1 MFREGFTW
9 GAASSAYQIE
19 GGATAHGRGPSVW
32 DTFCADPGKVYRNQT
47 GAVACDHYHRL
58 AEDVAIMKRMGLH
71 AYRFSTSW
79 SRIMPAGKGAVNG
92 AGLAF
97 YDRLVDELLAAKI
110 EPWLTLF
117 HWDFPQAL
125 QLEGGWLNPDSAKWF
140 AEYAE
145 VVTRRLSDRVRHWM
159 TINEPQVYI
168 GLGYRDGT
176 HAPGMKLPTA
186 QWLQAGHN
194 TLIAHGLGVQAI
206 RASAVKKP
214 TVGWAIVNR
223 VEFPATDSPADIE
236 AARRSTLSV
245 TAKDT
250 WSNTWWAD
258 PAILGHY
265 PEDGLK
271 LFGADAPK
279 FTASEMATICQ
290 PLDFYGVN
298 IYSGEPVKAGPDGNP
313 VAVPWA
319 DGNPLTTFRW
329 NIAPKSLQWG
339 PRFLY
344 ERYKLPIVVTE
355 NGMANAD
362 WVHSD
367 GEVHDPQRIDF
378 TRNYLLELAKA
389 STAGTDIRGYFH
401 WSILDNF
408 EWAEGYRERFGLVH
422 VDFATGKRTLKD
434 SGKWY
439 REVIATNGRNLLQ
452 TSGGEAMKPAAS
464 LEHGPL
470 KAEILQ

>member
-9 GAASSAYQIE
+9 GAASSSYQIE

-32 DTFCADPGKVYRNQT
+32 DAFSAEPGKVFRNHT

-58 AEDVAIMKRMGLH
+58 SEDVAIMKRIGLQ
-71 AYRFSTSW
+71 AYRFSVSW
-79 SRIMPAGKGAVNG
+79 SRVLPTGRGAVNG

-97 YDRLVDELLAAKI
+97 YDRLVDELLGAGI

-117 HWDFPQAL
+117 HWDYPQAL
-125 QLEGGWLNPDSAKWF
+125 QLEGGWLNPDSPKWF
-140 AEYAE
+140 ADYA
-145 VVTRRLSDRVRHWM
+145 TLMTQRLSDRVRHWM

-168 GLGYRDGT
+168 GLGFRDGT
-176 HAPGMKLPTA
+176 HAPGMKLPDA
-186 QWLQAGHN
+186 QWLMAGHR
-194 TLIAHGLGVQAI
+194 TLLAHGLGCQAI
-206 RASAVKKP
+206 RAAAKTRPS
-214 TVGWAIVNR
+214 VGWAIVNR

-258 PAILGHY
+258 PALLGHY
-265 PEDGLK
+265 PEDGLR
-271 LFGADAPK
+271 LFGTSAPT
-279 FTASEMATICQ
+279 FTAAEMDTIRQ

-313 VAVPWA
+313 IKIDWA
-319 DGNPLTTFRW
+319 DGNPMTTFRW
-329 NIAPKSLQWG
+329 NVSPQSLQWG

-344 ERYKLPIVVTE
+344 ERYRTPIVVTE
-355 NGMANAD
+355 NGMANTD
-362 WVHSD
+362 WVHAD
-367 GEVHDPQRIDF
+367 GAVHDPQRIDF
-378 TRNYLLELAKA
+378 TRAYLLELAKA
-389 STAGTDIRGYFH
+389 AAAGTDVRGYFH

-408 EWAEGYRERFGLVH
+408 EWAEGFRERFGLVH

-434 SGKWY
+434 SAKWD
-439 REVIATNGRNLLQ
+439 REVIASNGRTLL
-452 TSGGEAMKPAAS
+452 SAGKPRSELEAA
-464 LEHGPL
+464 PL
-470 KAEILQ
+470 PSEVLQ